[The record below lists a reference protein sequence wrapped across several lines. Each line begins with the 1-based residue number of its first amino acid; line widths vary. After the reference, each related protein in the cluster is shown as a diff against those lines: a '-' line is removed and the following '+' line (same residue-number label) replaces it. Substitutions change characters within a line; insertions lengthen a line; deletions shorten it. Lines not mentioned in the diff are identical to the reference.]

1 MALTDISIKAL
12 KPRNKSYV
20 TADGKGLCLQITPA
34 GSKLWRYR
42 YRFLAKARVLALG
55 EYPIVGLATAREKRD
70 EARLQLRNG
79 IDPGALRKQ
88 TKLIATLG
96 SGNTF
101 GTIADEF
108 IEKKFQKEGRSEVTI
123 AKTQWLLTKFAAISK
138 RPIKDITPQEVL
150 AALLPMQNTGQHE
163 FAKRCRALASRVFR
177 YAIATG
183 RADNDPALLLS
194 EAMVTPTVTHHAAL
208 IEPWQVGKLLR
219 DIDTYPGMPLTRLAL
234 QIAPH
239 VLARPGELR
248 KAEWQ
253 EIDFQAAVWRLPAGK
268 MKARRPH
275 AVPLSEQ
282 VIIYLR
288 ELEQLTGDEKYLFP
302 VAGKKNVPMSENT
315 LNQALKR
322 LGYSSSEVT
331 PHGLRTTG
339 STLLN
344 QSCKWHPDAIERA
357 LAHGDS
363 DIIRGT
369 YNRGEYWNERVN
381 MMQWWSDYL
390 DQLRQGSAVIAFEKA
405 VKGRTLGTSN

>member
-1 MALTDISIKAL
+1 MALTDVSIKAL
-12 KPRNKSYV
+12 KPAEKSYI
-20 TADGKGLCLQITPA
+20 TADGKGLCLQITPI

-42 YRFLAKARVLALG
+42 YRYLGKARVLTLG
-55 EYPIVGLATAREKRD
+55 EYPAVGLATAREKRD

-101 GTIADEF
+101 GAIADEF
-108 IEKKFQKEGRSEVTI
+108 IIKKFQKEGRSDVTI
-123 AKTQWLLTKFAAISK
+123 IKTRWLLTKFAAISK
-138 RPIKDITPQEVL
+138 RPIKEITPQEIL
-150 AALLPMQNTGQHE
+150 AALLPMQNADQHE
-163 FAKRCRALASRVFR
+163 SAKRCRALASRVFR
-177 YAIATG
+177 YAVATG
-183 RADNDPALLLS
+183 RADSDPALLLS
-194 EAMVTPTVTHHAAL
+194 EAMVTPTVKHHAAL

-219 DIDTYPGMPLTRLAL
+219 EFETYPGMPITRLAL
-234 QIAPH
+234 LIAPH

-253 EIDFQAAVWRLPAGK
+253 EIDWEAAVWRIPARK

-275 AVPLSEQ
+275 AVPLSAQ
-282 VIIYLR
+282 VLEYLN
-288 ELEQLTGDEKYLFP
+288 ELAQFTGDEKYLFP
-302 VAGKKNVPMSENT
+302 AAGKKDVPMSENT
-315 LNQALKR
+315 MNQALKR
-322 LGYSSSEVT
+322 LGYNSSEVT

-369 YNRGEYWNERVN
+369 YNRGEYWSERVS
-381 MMQWWSDYL
+381 MMQWWSDHL
-390 DQLRQGSAVIAFEKA
+390 DQLRTGAEIVPLLGKAAVR
-405 VKGRTLGTSN
+405 G